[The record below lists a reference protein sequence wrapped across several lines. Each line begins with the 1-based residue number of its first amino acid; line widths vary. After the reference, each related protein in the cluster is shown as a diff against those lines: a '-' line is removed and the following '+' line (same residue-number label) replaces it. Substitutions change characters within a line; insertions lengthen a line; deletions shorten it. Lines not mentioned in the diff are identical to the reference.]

1 MKKNNDW
8 KNRDGVVYSTD
19 QHFNY
24 MVQPKNEADTLPPLQ
39 QNLKV
44 TLDKN
49 ARAGKQV
56 TVVSGFIGKTAD
68 LESLGKKL
76 KTKCGTGGS
85 AKAGEIL
92 IQGDMRVKIVD
103 FLIQEGF
110 KAKRIG

>member
-24 MVQPKNEADTLPPLQ
+24 MVQPENEADTLPPLQ